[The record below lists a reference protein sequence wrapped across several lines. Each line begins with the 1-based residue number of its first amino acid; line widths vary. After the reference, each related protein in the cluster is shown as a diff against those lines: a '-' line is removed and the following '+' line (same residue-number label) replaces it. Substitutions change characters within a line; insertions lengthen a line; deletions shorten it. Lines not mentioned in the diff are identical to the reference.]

1 MKLEQPQ
8 LTMLLSV
15 GSRRSWN
22 GDRVLSEK
30 QQESEFEVKIE
41 DFCAAGKSI
50 FEAGITLVRRGL
62 ALPAPILWANW
73 GEVNS
78 SIYSSCNSSS
88 SSCNSFS
95 CNSSSSNSSSCNS
108 SSSDSTYVFLIF
120 LFLGLPHLHFPPAS
134 FKFSPASFP
143 NITIVNC
150 FARLRLW
157 FGFASDSAFLSFW
170 ETQPKYQLR
179 GGFI

>member
-1 MKLEQPQ
+1 MLVKACQFKGVWSVSVFYVDFIHLWMWILLKICLRRKKTCFAMKLEQPQ

-62 ALPAPILWANW
+62 ALPAPIL
-73 GEVNS
+73 
-78 SIYSSCNSSS
+78 
-88 SSCNSFS
+88 
-95 CNSSSSNSSSCNS
+95 
-108 SSSDSTYVFLIF
+108 
-120 LFLGLPHLHFPPAS
+120 
-134 FKFSPASFP
+134 
-143 NITIVNC
+143 
-150 FARLRLW
+150 
-157 FGFASDSAFLSFW
+157 
-170 ETQPKYQLR
+170 
-179 GGFI
+179 